1 MDTWNVILVILS
13 ILSLLATALIG
24 WQIFSV
30 IKIEQIKKSVKQT
43 EKRNLQSMLKSQYL
57 SSKAMASY
65 YYTYINNDKYD
76 ITDWNY
82 YFIDETISMIN
93 YLLALDKTNDANKE
107 VNALISTIKH
117 DKIYIERKNKVDLLS
132 RINDLRGKIE
142 DTLYLALILEIERIN
157 D

>member
-13 ILSLLATALIG
+13 ILSLLATVLIG

-142 DTLYLALILEIERIN
+142 DTLYLALILEIEHIN

>member
-1 MDTWNVILVILS
+1 MDAWNVILVILS
-13 ILSLLATALIG
+13 ILSLLTTALIG

-57 SSKAMASY
+57 SSRAMASY

-117 DKIYIERKNKVDLLS
+117 DKIYIERKNKADLLS

-142 DTLYLALILEIERIN
+142 DTLYSALILEIEHIN

>member
-1 MDTWNVILVILS
+1 MDTLDIILIILAFQ
-13 ILSLLATALIG
+13 SLLVAALIG

-30 IKIEQIKKSVKQT
+30 IKIEQIKKRVKQA

-57 SSKAMASY
+57 SSRAMASY
-65 YYTYINNDKYD
+65 YYTYINNEKYD

-117 DKIYIERKNKVDLLS
+117 DKIYIERKNKADLLS

-142 DTLYLALILEIERIN
+142 DALYLALILEIEHIN